1 MSVLLRYLKSLH
13 MASKKSTRNN
23 NYKRSHSTHCKIL
36 LFAQFPIGESNST
49 S

>member
-1 MSVLLRYLKSLH
+1 MSVLLSYLKSLH

-23 NYKRSHSTHCKIL
+23 NYKRYSTHCKIL
-36 LFAQFPIGESNST
+36 LFAQFPIGEGNST